1 MHHDQES
8 VLHIYDLA
16 PPQQSEEG
24 NATSTTS
31 PVCSLGLPRARTGH
45 VQVAYLQS
53 RTPTPP
59 CDTSAAFMRDP
70 MSTAVVMQL
79 TIGPDAEGA
88 TNALLL
94 LIPHRTLRAQ
104 IGRSFSESCG
114 TSDTQP
120 ERVIRE
126 WNDWGP
132 GATVMLNLPR
142 KSQAAEHGGLFIPSE
157 VWSQAFGSRLALLIC
172 DNPDMASGH
181 VVTFDVDPWAAK
193 CARRYRPTG
202 CGGPGSALAFEEIHD
217 PAPLYSS
224 LDNVLNKLV
233 MVPENVASAP
243 TSVPHAVHVGPRVV
257 FPTGQRPSR
266 IITTHDG
273 FVIAVRSSCLVSN
286 TMLTTGI
293 VNPARR

>member
-1 MHHDQES
+1 M
-8 VLHIYDLA
+8 
-16 PPQQSEEG
+16 
-24 NATSTTS
+24 
-31 PVCSLGLPRARTGH
+31 
-45 VQVAYLQS
+45 
-53 RTPTPP
+53 PP

-79 TIGPDAEGA
+79 TVGPDAEGA
-88 TNALLL
+88 TSDLLL
-94 LIPHRTLRAQ
+94 LIPHRTLQAQ
-104 IGRSFSESCG
+104 IGNGFFEPCG
-114 TSDTQP
+114 ASSDTQP
-120 ERVIRE
+120 EHIIRE

-172 DNPDMASGH
+172 DNADMASGH

-193 CARRYRPTG
+193 CYRRYRPAG
-202 CGGPGSALAFEEIHD
+202 CGGPGSALAFEEVHD
-217 PAPLYSS
+217 SAPLDGS
-224 LDNVLNKLV
+224 LSNVLNKLV

-243 TSVPHAVHVGPRVV
+243 TSVPFGVHVGPRVV

-273 FVIAVRSSCLVSN
+273 FAIAVSEVVL
-286 TMLTTGI
+286 
-293 VNPARR
+293 RRG